1 MNANPNIAAFL
12 YTFAAGLLGLLLLI
26 VGIGA
31 IGLTILK
38 SRLAGLGAGRTAGQF
53 KAKRLLTANELEFI
67 GRLESA
73 APELRFHAQVS
84 MGAVL
89 DPAVPKSDGRAY
101 MSIRGRFAQKII
113 DFVAQDKKT
122 GDIVAIIEL
131 DDRTHNETKDAKR
144 DTMLA
149 SAGYRT
155 IRWNSKN
162 KPDAAAIRAM
172 LFPPPPPAV
181 SPSEKASSIR

>member
-1 MNANPNIAAFL
+1 MSASPSIGTFLSSIA
-12 YTFAAGLLGLLLLI
+12 TGMLGLAILMAGVAAIVMALLKRKLE
-26 VGIGA
+26 
-31 IGLTILK
+31 
-38 SRLAGLGAGRTAGQF
+38 GLGAGGRTAGLF
-53 KAKRLLTANELEFI
+53 KAKRLLSANELEFI

-89 DPAVPKSDGRAY
+89 DPAVPRIDGKAY

-131 DDRTHNETKDAKR
+131 DDRTHNEVKDAKR

-155 IRWNSKN
+155 IRWNSRN
-162 KPDAAAIRAM
+162 KPDATAIRAM
-172 LFPPPPPAV
+172 LSPA
-181 SPSEKASSIR
+181 PNAACRAAHKHCK

>member
-1 MNANPNIAAFL
+1 
-12 YTFAAGLLGLLLLI
+12 
-26 VGIGA
+26 
-31 IGLTILK
+31 
-38 SRLAGLGAGRTAGQF
+38 
-53 KAKRLLTANELEFI
+53 
-67 GRLESA
+67 
-73 APELRFHAQVS
+73 

-89 DPAVPKSDGRAY
+89 DPAVPRSDGKAF

-131 DDRTHNETKDAKR
+131 DDRTHNEVKDAKR

-172 LFPPPPPAV
+172 LFPPPAA
-181 SPSEKASSIR
+181 SPNVIANSRA